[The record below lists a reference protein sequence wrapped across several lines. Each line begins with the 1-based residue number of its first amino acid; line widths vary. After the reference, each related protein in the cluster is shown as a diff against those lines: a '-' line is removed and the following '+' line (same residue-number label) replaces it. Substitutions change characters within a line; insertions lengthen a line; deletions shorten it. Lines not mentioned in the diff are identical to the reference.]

1 MMHTVV
7 RGKSQEQAEGILYAR
22 ILLVPSKHLGWLALR
37 AMTQNTSSVRLVG
50 EEANAEI
57 AVRLAE
63 RTMPDAVLMDVEP
76 RDYPLPVLVR
86 RLQEHCPEAKLLV
99 FAAEPDR
106 RIQSILGE
114 LGVGAFLLWEDLTP
128 EALHY
133 ALGAVLV
140 GGLCVGSRAAVQ
152 ELIAGPEHESH
163 PRNMGG
169 GFAEQ
174 EREVLGYLAEGL
186 SQREIAARVGMGLRT
201 VERMVKRLEDKCY
214 VNSLRELRSKARS
227 LGFGQ

>member
-1 MMHTVV
+1 MQTVV
-7 RGKSQEQAEGILYAR
+7 RETSHEVGEGVLHTR
-22 ILLVPSKHLGWLALR
+22 ILLVPSKHLWWLALR
-37 AMTQNTSSVRLVG
+37 AMIQDKPGVRLVG
-50 EEANAEI
+50 EEGSADA

-63 RTMPDAVLMDVEP
+63 RTRPDAVLMDVEP

-99 FAAEPDR
+99 LAAEPDR
-106 RIQSILGE
+106 RIQSILGG
-114 LGVGAFLLWEDLTP
+114 LGVEAFLLWEDLTL

-133 ALGAVLV
+133 ALGAVVV
-140 GGLCVGSRAAVQ
+140 GGLCVGSRAAVH

-174 EREVLGYLAEGL
+174 ERKVLGYLAEGL
-186 SQREIAARVGMGLRT
+186 SEREIAERIGMGLRT
-201 VERMVKRLEDKCY
+201 LERMVKRLEDKCY
-214 VNSLRELRSKARS
+214 VSSLRELRNKARS
-227 LGFGQ
+227 LGFGL